1 VGPPRFKNK
10 TPSPLLPLLA
20 SASAARGDSC
30 MDGDDSEIPVAA
42 FKAVVRFLSLFLW
55 LLLLLLLLCM
65 EDDGSTAKSRD
76 EDWVDR
82 CSRLFSSAMLSDFN
96 LK

>member
-1 VGPPRFKNK
+1 MGPPRFKNK

-20 SASAARGDSC
+20 SASGARGDSC

-55 LLLLLLLLCM
+55 LLLLLLCM
-65 EDDGSTAKSRD
+65 EEDGSTAKSRD
-76 EDWVDR
+76 ED
-82 CSRLFSSAMLSDFN
+82 
-96 LK
+96 